1 MKDSELLELAA
12 KAAGYELQDHTVS
25 GDGLWLYGEKDIQIP
40 IKLCIEQLNTFKVQG
55 KPFEYALFSTL
66 GHNTSSNDTTTPFD
80 ISIQWI
86 KQKALN
92 IKKFK
97 SSK

>member
-1 MKDSELLELAA
+1 M
-12 KAAGYELQDHTVS
+12 
-25 GDGLWLYGEKDIQIP
+25 
-40 IKLCIEQLNTFKVQG
+40 EQLNTLKAQG
-55 KPFEYALFSTL
+55 KPFEYTLFSKL
-66 GHNTSSNDTTTPFD
+66 GHNTAFDNDRVPVD